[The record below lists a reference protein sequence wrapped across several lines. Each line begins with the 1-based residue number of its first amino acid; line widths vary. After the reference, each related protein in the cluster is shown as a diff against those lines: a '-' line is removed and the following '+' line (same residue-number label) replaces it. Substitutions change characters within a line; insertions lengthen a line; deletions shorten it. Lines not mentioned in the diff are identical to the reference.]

1 VDSPNLSYG
10 YSALDK
16 MNMYNDHDDDDD
28 YTVHQEIWEDSVRW
42 GHAHPA
48 EWDQDELKNNVDLL
62 AGIKA

>member
-1 VDSPNLSYG
+1 
-10 YSALDK
+10 